1 MLHRDDGESDEHS
14 MWLAHTCH
22 LSRWGIVGEGVGQG
36 TSVPL
41 RMSWEERGSTKQWV
55 RTCCHKSLC
64 TTILLVGAERPCRY
78 RRPGDDEEDWRG
90 SGALKSLPG
99 TDDKWRDTQRGRF
112 TVTRPPS
119 RGVNQP
125 SPGYFAYKNNFPHH
139 EREQDR
145 MADEVRTALERR
157 LIPC

>member
-1 MLHRDDGESDEHS
+1 MSPFECLERSKRVPCSESERAAINLYALRS
-14 MWLAHTCH
+14 FWLAQRDHVAT
-22 LSRWGIVGEGVGQG
+22 
-36 TSVPL
+36 
-41 RMSWEERGSTKQWV
+41 
-55 RTCCHKSLC
+55 
-64 TTILLVGAERPCRY
+64 
-78 RRPGDDEEDWRG
+78 GDDEEDWRG

-99 TDDKWRDTQRGRF
+99 TDDKWRDTQRGIF

-125 SPGYFAYKNNFPHH
+125 SPGYFAYKDNFPHH